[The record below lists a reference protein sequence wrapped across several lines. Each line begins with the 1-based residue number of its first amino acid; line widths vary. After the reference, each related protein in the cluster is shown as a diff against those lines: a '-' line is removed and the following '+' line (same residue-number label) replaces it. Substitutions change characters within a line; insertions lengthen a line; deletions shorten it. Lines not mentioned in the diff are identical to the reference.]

1 MGRDGIGN
9 RMISELKSAR
19 VLLVD
24 DDPIFVDR
32 ATNAL
37 EPITDV
43 RTVNSGSGA
52 LSVALF
58 WQPDVILL
66 DMLLDDVDGFTFL
79 DQLSEVGLARPP
91 FILFTTDG
99 RGAGTRIRPL
109 PDWKVGTLLRSSSS
123 SELRSAVLQA
133 VRCQTSGLVRG
144 GNC

>member
-1 MGRDGIGN
+1 
-9 RMISELKSAR
+9 MISDVKSAR

-32 ATNAL
+32 AMIAL

-43 RTVNSGSGA
+43 RTVQSGSGA
-52 LSVALF
+52 LSVASF

-79 DQLSEVGLARPP
+79 ERLSEAGLSRPP

-99 RGAGTRIRPL
+99 RGAGTRVRPL
-109 PDWKVGTLLRSSSS
+109 PDWKVGTLLRSSST

-133 VRCQTSGLVRG
+133 VRCQSSGLVRG
-144 GNC
+144 ANC